1 MARRAKHEAELTE
14 AVIYCRVSTEEQA
27 ASGLGLEAQEHRC
40 RSWAEADGLTVVEVV
55 RDEGVSARTLEREGL
70 QRAIA
75 LLRPGRV
82 LLAYKLDRLTRTVSD
97 FPTLARRIEAQGGEW
112 ATVAERFDTASATGR
127 LVLNVLLALSE
138 HERDQTAERTRQ
150 ALMAKRQRGERIG
163 TTPLG
168 FKTLA
173 DGTVEVVKSE
183 MAAVVRAR
191 ELRANGLTLRA
202 IADQLTH
209 EGFHPKRGGRWHAMT
224 VKRIVDPR
232 LLDQLIED

>member
-1 MARRAKHEAELTE
+1 VELTE

-27 ASGLGLEAQEHRC
+27 ASGLGLEAQEYRC

-82 LLAYKLDRLTRTVSD
+82 LVAYKLDRLTRTVSD
-97 FPTLARRIEAQGGEW
+97 FPTLARMIEAQDGEW

-138 HERDQTAERTRQ
+138 HERDQTAERTRL
-150 ALMAKRQRGERIG
+150 ALAAKRQRGERIG

-168 FKTLA
+168 YVTLPDKSLA
-173 DGTVEVVKSE
+173 VVEQE
-183 MAAVVRAR
+183 MAAVSRAR
-191 ELRANGLTLRA
+191 ELRAQGLTLQA
-202 IADQLTH
+202 IADQLTQ
-209 EGFHPKRGGRWHAMT
+209 EGFQTKRGGRWYPTT
-224 VKRIVDPR
+224 VKRIVEPR
-232 LLDQLIED
+232 LLDGLIKE